1 MDWRGLMA
9 ETYGEQLRRR
19 DEAAASQQRVT
30 AEEARAT
37 QVERDRNYRRKLA
50 EDRNW
55 RFRNKKDYDAWVL
68 RAELPSY
75 IKVPANLPRK
85 PPPLTVRAAERT
97 AATADAGDREGRVG
111 LAKTESMA
119 SARAAATA
127 AQAAST
133 SDPFAGKTKGQIRTM
148 QRQLG
153 FTGRDVD
160 GIAGP
165 KTRAAWRAR
174 QGAADT
180 GNILGAAPA
189 SVAGPVAAT
198 GVPDDVAGLQRQLAG
213 AGFNPGPIDGIYGPR
228 TRAAHNAWL
237 AAGSPAGAGGGIPAS
252 APAVASAP
260 APASVSDIEI
270 QQRFPQLA
278 MFLRIPEVGGILRDA
293 VNEGWPPEKLAAR
306 VQNTEWWRTT
316 PARTRA
322 WMGLQA
328 VDPATTQRQVDEL
341 ASKFS
346 QRAREYFL
354 NLPQVTTSMWA
365 TKVLSGEVEEDGFE
379 KYLKEMGKSMNPA
392 LVNAIDRGITPN
404 QYAEP
409 YRQTAAALLEIAP
422 DQIDFSQPRWQ
433 RAVMHMNPKGET
445 MAMTL
450 ADWQSLLRSDPS
462 YGYDQTRQARA
473 EAARFAE
480 QLAQRF
486 GKVA

>member
-1 MDWRGLMA
+1 MPRKSD
-9 ETYGEQLRRR
+9 YGEQLRRR
-19 DEAAASQQRVT
+19 DEAAASATAVT

-37 QVERDRNYRRKLA
+37 ERERERNYRRRMA

-55 RFRNKKDYDAWVL
+55 RFKNKKDYDAWVL
-68 RAELPSY
+68 RGTLPSY
-75 IKVPANLPRK
+75 IKVPASLPRK

-97 AATADAGDREGRVG
+97 AAGTDVGDREGRVG

-119 SARAAATA
+119 SARAAAAA
-127 AQAAST
+127 AQAVAPD
-133 SDPFAGKTKGQIRTM
+133 DPFAGKTKAQIRTI

-165 KTRAAWRAR
+165 KTRAALKAR
-174 QGAADT
+174 QGASDT
-180 GNILGAAPA
+180 SNIL
-189 SVAGPVAAT
+189 
-198 GVPDDVAGLQRQLAG
+198 
-213 AGFNPGPIDGIYGPR
+213 
-228 TRAAHNAWL
+228 
-237 AAGSPAGAGGGIPAS
+237 AGGAS
-252 APAVASAP
+252 APAVPVGRPSRGSDPGLPAGGAGSGVPASHPGAAP
-260 APASVSDIEI
+260 AAALGPASDIEI

-322 WMGLQA
+322 WLGLQA
-328 VDPATTQRQVDEL
+328 IDPATTQRQVDEL

-346 QRAREYFL
+346 QQAKEYFL

-365 TKVLSGEVEEDGFE
+365 TKVLSGEVEADGFE

-392 LVNAIDRGITPN
+392 LANAIDRGITPN

-409 YRQTAAALLEIAP
+409 FRQTAAALLEIAP

-433 RAVMHMNPKGET
+433 RAVMHMNAKGET
-445 MAMTL
+445 SAMTL
-450 ADWQSLLRSDPS
+450 AEWQSLLRTDPS
-462 YGYDQTRQARA
+462 YGFDRTRQARA
-473 EAARFAE
+473 EASRFAQ
-480 QLAQRF
+480 QLAERF
-486 GKVA
+486 GAPA